1 MLESLH
7 LIDETLGLSNWT
19 SRQVAI
25 LTALTLGLLYRH
37 EKWGIRWYSLLH
49 AILSG
54 YLSLICVWTSYQ
66 HAPATATLCD
76 GPLTSLHRITPAITL
91 GYGLFDILEAT
102 VKSLPRDFLLHGI
115 ATFGVMAYFCEYHIP
130 EIVLPFLLMEISTV
144 HLVFMKATNFSEGMV
159 GVNMAMFVVTFFFF
173 RLMVCPYLWWQI
185 VQTTLFINDDTTT
198 VEEEEGNNNLECLP
212 WHFKYFWLLFGLIFN
227 GLNSYW
233 GVKIILK
240 VWRKVSGKEK
250 MKEGNSLK
258 ES

>member
-7 LIDETLGLSNWT
+7 AIDEALGLSNWT
-19 SRQVAI
+19 SRQIAI
-25 LTALTLGLLYRH
+25 ITAITLGLLYRH

-54 YLSLICVWTSYQ
+54 YLSLICVWTSYH
-66 HAPATATLCD
+66 HAPSSATLCD

-91 GYGLFDILEAT
+91 GYGLFDILEAML
-102 VKSLPRDFLLHGI
+102 KSLPRDFLLHGV

-144 HLVFMKATNFSEGMV
+144 HLVFMKATNFSEQMV
-159 GVNMAMFVVTFFFF
+159 GVNMAMFVLTFFFF

-185 VQTTLFINDDTTT
+185 VKTTLLDGD
-198 VEEEEGNNNLECLP
+198 VEEGSLACLP

-240 VWRKVSGKEK
+240 VLRKVTGKEK

>member
-7 LIDETLGLSNWT
+7 AIDEALGLSNWT
-19 SRQVAI
+19 SRQIAI
-25 LTALTLGLLYRH
+25 ITAITLGLLYRH

-54 YLSLICVWTSYQ
+54 YLSLICVWTSYH
-66 HAPATATLCD
+66 HAPSSATLCD

-91 GYGLFDILEAT
+91 GYGLFDILEAML
-102 VKSLPRDFLLHGI
+102 KSLPRDFLLHGV

-144 HLVFMKATNFSEGMV
+144 HLVFMKATNFSEQMV
-159 GVNMAMFVVTFFFF
+159 G
-173 RLMVCPYLWWQI
+173 I
-185 VQTTLFINDDTTT
+185 VKTTLLDGD
-198 VEEEEGNNNLECLP
+198 VEEGSLACLP
-212 WHFKYFWLLFGLIFN
+212 WHFKYFWLFFGLIFN

-240 VWRKVSGKEK
+240 VLRKVTGKEK

>member
-1 MLESLH
+1 MMLGIIQA
-7 LIDETLGLSNWT
+7 IDETLGLSNWS

-25 LTALTLGLLYRH
+25 ITAITLGLLYRH

-54 YLSLICVWTSYQ
+54 YLSLICVWTSYH
-66 HAPATATLCD
+66 HAPSSATLCD

-102 VKSLPRDFLLHGI
+102 VKSLPRDFLLHGF
-115 ATFGVMAYFCEYHIP
+115 ATFGVMVYFCEYHIP

-144 HLVFMKATNFSEGMV
+144 HLVFMKATNLSEQMI
-159 GVNMAMFVVTFFFF
+159 GVNLAMFVLTFFLF
-173 RLMVCPYLWWQI
+173 RLMVCPYLWWGI
-185 VQTTLFINDDTTT
+185 VRTTFA
-198 VEEEEGNNNLECLP
+198 EEEVEGSMACLP

-240 VWRKVSGKEK
+240 VLRKATGKEK
-250 MKEGNSLK
+250 MKEGNALK
-258 ES
+258 DS